1 MCAHKWVQGVGGEG
15 RQPLLNHEPQRFRG
29 KQFNLDIGTGEGI
42 AIVLYYLSSGD
53 ENKMFAT

>member
-1 MCAHKWVQGVGGEG
+1 MSHNVSGES
-15 RQPLLNHEPQRFRG
+15 NSI
-29 KQFNLDIGTGEGI
+29 LDIGTGEGI